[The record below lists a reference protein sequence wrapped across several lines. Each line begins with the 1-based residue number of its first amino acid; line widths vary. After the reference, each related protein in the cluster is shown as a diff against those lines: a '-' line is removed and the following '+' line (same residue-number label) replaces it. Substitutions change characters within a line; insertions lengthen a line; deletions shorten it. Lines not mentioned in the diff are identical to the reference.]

1 MCHLI
6 PHHIPHLIPCE
17 ACEYVGET
25 YIQSAL
31 NEIETLKG
39 YGPEGKEGRKAL
51 VKVFKDSAA
60 GLPDEGQPAAI
71 K

>member
-1 MCHLI
+1 
-6 PHHIPHLIPCE
+6 
-17 ACEYVGET
+17 VGET